1 MLRLPPFPAL
11 PLSLL
16 LAACASGD
24 RSRPAEGASDP
35 SAAFATLELD
45 AAHPAPFS
53 YLSAVRELQDG
64 RLFAADPLSQ
74 VFLRV
79 DLGTGVADTL
89 GKQGA
94 GPQEYQGPDHL
105 LPLPGDSTL
114 LVDLGN
120 ARLTVV
126 SPEGKF
132 VKWSPMVRPRE
143 NGGPRTLFVRFA
155 DKDGRLYLNAPYD
168 MEGAA
173 PDSAGISRLDPGDET
188 ETVVAWAWRPENLP
202 FNRGDRRPML
212 RPMDDWAAGPD
223 GSVAV
228 VRANGFSVDWFRPD
242 GTRVMGPGYEMET
255 YPVREAEMEG
265 EMEELGRAALFTTVV
280 VNDGGEQSRQMGRGM
295 PPGGGPGTGDFDW
308 PETLPPFRP
317 GGALVS
323 PRGEA
328 WVQRIMPRDMAPR
341 YEVFDGTG
349 TRLGFVELPA
359 GARIIGFGTLPETEG
374 MVYLTRAD
382 EFGLI
387 WLERYRLLGP

>member
-1 MLRLPPFPAL
+1 MPKLAPFLAL
-11 PLSLL
+11 PLSVL
-16 LAACASGD
+16 LAACSSGD
-24 RSRPAEGASDP
+24 RGRPAEGASDP

-64 RLFAADPLSQ
+64 RLFAPDPLSQ

-105 LPLPGDSTL
+105 MPLPEDSTL

-126 SPEGKF
+126 SPEGEF
-132 VKWSPMVRPRE
+132 VGWTPMVRPRE
-143 NGGPRTLFVRFA
+143 NGRPRTLFVRFA
-155 DKDGRLYLNAPYD
+155 DGDGRLYLTSPYD
-168 MEGAA
+168 MEGVA
-173 PDSAGISRLDPGDET
+173 PDSTGISRFDRANET
-188 ETVVAWAWRPENLP
+188 ETVVAWAWRPENP
-202 FNRGDRRPML
+202 PYSREARRPIL

-242 GTRVMGPGYEMET
+242 GAQVTGPSYELET
-255 YPVREAEMEG
+255 YPVGEAEMEA
-265 EMEELGRAALFTTVV
+265 EMEELGRAAVFTSVV
-280 VNDGGEQSRQMGRGM
+280 VNDGGEQSRQMGRGL
-295 PPGGGPGTGDFDW
+295 PPGGGPGTGDFEW
-308 PETLPPFRP
+308 PETLPLFRP
-317 GGALVS
+317 NGTLVS
-323 PRGEA
+323 PQGEA

-341 YEVFDGTG
+341 YEVFDRTG
-349 TRLGFVELPA
+349 NRLGFVELPA
-359 GARIIGFGTLPETEG
+359 GAKIIGFGTLPETEG
-374 MVYLTRAD
+374 MVYLTRVD

-387 WLERYRLLGP
+387 WLERYTLLRP